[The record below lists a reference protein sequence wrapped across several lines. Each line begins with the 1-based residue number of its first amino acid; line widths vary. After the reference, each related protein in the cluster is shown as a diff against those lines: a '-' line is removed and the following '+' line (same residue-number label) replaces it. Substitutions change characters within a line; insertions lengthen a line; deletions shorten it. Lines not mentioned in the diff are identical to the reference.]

1 MCQLMYRLPG
11 RQTTCLRQGSHVLP
25 ASRCMPR
32 GDVTLQREQLLSDA
46 GCLPV
51 QYKEG
56 VYSLVKQ
63 AQLVGHPLDPCT
75 GVKSSP

>member
-1 MCQLMYRLPG
+1 
-11 RQTTCLRQGSHVLP
+11 
-25 ASRCMPR
+25 MPR
-32 GDVTLQREQLLSDA
+32 GDVTLQREQPLSDA

-63 AQLVGHPLDPCT
+63 AQLVGQPLDPCM